1 MSTTTNTLNNQAY
14 IGSSTSDTYQET
26 INSIQQMNSALSD
39 IDSKNSAIRNKQQR
53 QLEQLREIEDKE
65 KLILTRSRMLQ
76 ISQDRNSYKKKVIYS
91 LIALILFI
99 FIGTIMTYVLFIRK
113 AGMVKN
119 NGK

>member
-1 MSTTTNTLNNQAY
+1 MASAINNQAY
-14 IGSSTSDTYQET
+14 ISSSNNNTYQQT
-26 INSIQQMNSALSD
+26 IQGIQDMNMSLSD
-39 IDSKNSAIRNKQQR
+39 IESKNNTIREKQQR

-113 AGMVKN
+113 AGMPKN

>member
-1 MSTTTNTLNNQAY
+1 MPSSTDINSNIATSDSDTIANTL
-14 IGSSTSDTYQET
+14 SSFEA
-26 INSIQQMNSALSD
+26 MNLSLTD
-39 IDSKNSAIRNKQQR
+39 IDTKNSAIRDKQLR
-53 QLEQLREIEDKE
+53 QMEQLKEIEDKE

-113 AGMVKN
+113 AGMAKTN
-119 NGK
+119 AK